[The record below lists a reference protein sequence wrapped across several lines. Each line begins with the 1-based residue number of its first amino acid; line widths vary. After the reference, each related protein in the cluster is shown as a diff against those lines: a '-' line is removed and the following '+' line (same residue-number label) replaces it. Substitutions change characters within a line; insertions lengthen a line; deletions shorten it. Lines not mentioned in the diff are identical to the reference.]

1 MLCIIVGKP
10 LGIQNTLIEV
20 PNVVN
25 QTAAACAF
33 SVANVESAF
42 IVEFFAVQYTG
53 NREICFLIPTGM
65 KLRITAFCMLLFVQK
80 FQYRIGQGKASIWIS
95 FDKVRKQ
102 AALCKPFLVPYH
114 GHRIGHR
121 FFFRQDL
128 VIVLHIRN
136 GSKGFFRLFLIFQ
149 NGIESLF
156 HAVFLDGIALPVCHS
171 CIVKSLYQM
180 FCRCIRCQCGKFV
193 PQIIYGTSLYN
204 ILILAFGKRKNG
216 ISHRFIGN
224 HFLCIAIDRSQFR
237 FAKCRRKWL
246 VVLSFK
252 PSLYAKQSDCQFFS
266 YIFALLHSSGK
277 SVEFRL
283 SQTVAV
289 DAFFTGTLRG
299 FVQIAILKKDIA
311 EALDLIPGKR
321 SLCQIRCQILL
332 QKCLFLI
339 GQRDFL
345 LRFLL
350 VNGVLQGF
358 GKTIEPAGKYPFA

>member
-20 PNVVN
+20 PNVVD

-42 IVEFFAVQYTG
+42 IVEFFAVQCTG
-53 NREICFLIPTGM
+53 NREVCFLIPTGM

-80 FQYRIGQGKASIWIS
+80 FQYRIGQGKAGIWIG

-121 FFFRQDL
+121 FFFRQNL
-128 VIVLHIRN
+128 VIILHICN
-136 GSKGFFRLFLIFQ
+136 GSKSFFRLLLIFQ

-156 HAVFLDGIALPVCHS
+156 HAVFLNGIALPVCHF
-171 CIVKSLYQM
+171 CIIKSLYQM
-180 FCRCIRCQCGKFV
+180 FCRRIRCQCRKSV
-193 PQIIYGTSLYN
+193 PQIVYGTSLYN
-204 ILILAFGKRKNG
+204 ILILAFSKRKNG
-216 ISHRFIGN
+216 ISHGFIGN
-224 HFLCIAIDRSQFR
+224 RFPCIAIDRSQFR
-237 FAKCRRKWL
+237 FAKCRRKRL
-246 VVLSFK
+246 VVLPFK
-252 PSLYAKQSDCQFFS
+252 SSLYAKQSDCQFLS

-289 DAFFTGTLRG
+289 DAFFTGRK

-339 GQRDFL
+339 GQRDL
-345 LRFLL
+345 LLWLLL